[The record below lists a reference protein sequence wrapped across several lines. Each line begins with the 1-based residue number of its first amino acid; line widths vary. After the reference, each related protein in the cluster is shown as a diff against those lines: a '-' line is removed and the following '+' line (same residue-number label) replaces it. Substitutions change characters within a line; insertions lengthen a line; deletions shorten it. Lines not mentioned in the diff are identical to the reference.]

1 MGTVV
6 PIGMGIRGTL
16 KNQAIVLAVVL
27 CGVTFSQTDTFA
39 AFGSRVSLKLLLEGP
54 WAALVFH
61 FSNR

>member
-1 MGTVV
+1 
-6 PIGMGIRGTL
+6 MGIRGTL